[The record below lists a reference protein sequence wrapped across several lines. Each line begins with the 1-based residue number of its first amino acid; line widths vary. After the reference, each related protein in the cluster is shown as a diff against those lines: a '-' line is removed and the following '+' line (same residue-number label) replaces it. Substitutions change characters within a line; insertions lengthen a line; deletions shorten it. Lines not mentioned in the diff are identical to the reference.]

1 MVGKGRRIRHAHA
14 RRWERATA
22 LQLCRAAFCLRRAL
36 APFYVASSSAATT
49 IRLRFF
55 MNSFALFLA
64 VVLATTTV
72 RGQQPASSAAGETPI
87 LLAQNDS
94 SSTAEPTTPDDT
106 MTIKARPQGSAG
118 APEESAPMSA
128 VNLWNLVKS
137 GGWAMIP
144 LGFLSVMT
152 VMLVLAY
159 LITLRRSSIL
169 TPNYM
174 NTADVLLKKRDYL
187 GLLAISSRHSEAV
200 ARVVQRTLDF
210 ATKNPSASFET
221 VKDIAQTEG
230 SSQAASLQNRTVYLA
245 DIGVL
250 APMIGLF
257 GTVLGIIRSF
267 GVIGSGNIA
276 QSRDVLL
283 AEGVSEAL
291 VATAAGLILGI
302 VAMAFYSLFRN
313 RVQSLISDLEI
324 ASAHVLGLI
333 ALNYNKKRD
342 PSRLVVEEDF

>member
-1 MVGKGRRIRHAHA
+1 
-14 RRWERATA
+14 
-22 LQLCRAAFCLRRAL
+22 
-36 APFYVASSSAATT
+36 
-49 IRLRFF
+49 

-87 LLAQNDS
+87 LLAQNSS

-174 NTADVLLKKRDYL
+174 NTADVLLKS
-187 GLLAISSRHSEAV
+187 GIISASSRSRAGI
-200 ARVVQRTLDF
+200 AKLSRASCSGRSISRQRI
-210 ATKNPSASFET
+210 P
-221 VKDIAQTEG
+221 
-230 SSQAASLQNRTVYLA
+230 
-245 DIGVL
+245 
-250 APMIGLF
+250 PP
-257 GTVLGIIRSF
+257 
-267 GVIGSGNIA
+267 
-276 QSRDVLL
+276 
-283 AEGVSEAL
+283 
-291 VATAAGLILGI
+291 
-302 VAMAFYSLFRN
+302 
-313 RVQSLISDLEI
+313 
-324 ASAHVLGLI
+324 
-333 ALNYNKKRD
+333 
-342 PSRLVVEEDF
+342 PSRR